1 MTEQQKLTFTALQ
14 QRLDS
19 LMLRDRLRFSRRL
32 HGVKKVK
39 NPDAQQ
45 AIFQEMAKEIDQA
58 AGKVLLREAARPEIT
73 YPDNL
78 PVSQKKQDILEAIRD
93 HQVVIVAGET
103 GSGKTTQL
111 PKICME
117 LGRGIKGLIG
127 HTQPRRLAARTV
139 ANRIAEELKTEPG
152 GCIGYKVRFSDHV
165 SDNTM
170 VKLMTDGILLA
181 EIQQDRLLMQYDTII
196 IDEAHERSLNIDF
209 LLGYLKE
216 LLPRRPDLKIIITS
230 ATIDPERFSRH
241 FNNAPIIEVSGRT
254 YPVEVR
260 YRPIVEEA
268 DDTERD
274 QLQAIFDAVDE
285 LSQESPGDILIF
297 MSGEREIRDMYG
309 LIPVGQPDQRRLVLP
324 DDWPEDMHPLRKD
337 AMDYRLRP
345 EPTTDT
351 ETYPFINEGNSDA
364 RVIPVGPLH
373 ITSDEPGH
381 FRLFVDGEQIVD
393 ADYRLFYVHRGMEK
407 LAETRMGYNEVTFLS
422 DRVCGI
428 CGFAH
433 SVAYTNSVENAL
445 GIEVPQRAHTIR
457 SILLEV
463 ERLHSHLL
471 NLGLSC
477 HFVGFDTGFMQFFRV
492 REKSMTMAELLT
504 GSRKTY
510 GLNLIG
516 GVRRDILKEQRLQT
530 LKLVR
535 EMRADVSELVEM
547 LLATPNMEQRTQGI
561 GILDRQ
567 IARDYSP
574 VGPLIRGSGFA
585 RDLRFDHPYAD
596 YGNIPKTLFTFT
608 GGDVFSRVMVRVKE
622 TFDSLAMLEFALDN
636 MQDTP
641 LLTEGFSYKPHAFAL
656 GFVEAPRGEDVH
668 WSMLGDN
675 QKLFRWRCRA
685 ATYANWP
692 VLRYMLRGN
701 TVSDAPLIIGSL
713 DPCYSCTDRVT
724 LVDVRKRQSK
734 TVPYKEIERYG
745 IDRNRSPLK

>member
-1 MTEQQKLTFTALQ
+1 MNVNSSSNRGEAILAALKTQFPGAVLDEERQTPEQVTIT
-14 QRLDS
+14 
-19 LMLRDRLRFSRRL
+19 
-32 HGVKKVK
+32 VKI
-39 NPDAQQ
+39 NLLPDVVHYLYYQH
-45 AIFQEMAKEIDQA
+45 D
-58 AGKVLLREAARPEIT
+58 GW
-73 YPDNL
+73 L
-78 PVSQKKQDILEAIRD
+78 PVLFGNDERTLNGHYAVYYALSMEGAEKCWI
-93 HQVVIVAGET
+93 VVKALVDADSREFPSVT
-103 GSGKTTQL
+103 
-111 PKICME
+111 
-117 LGRGIKGLIG
+117 
-127 HTQPRRLAARTV
+127 PRVPAAV
-139 ANRIAEELKTEPG
+139 W
-152 GCIGYKVRFSDHV
+152 
-165 SDNTM
+165 
-170 VKLMTDGILLA
+170 
-181 EIQQDRLLMQYDTII
+181 
-196 IDEAHERSLNIDF
+196 
-209 LLGYLKE
+209 
-216 LLPRRPDLKIIITS
+216 
-230 ATIDPERFSRH
+230 
-241 FNNAPIIEVSGRT
+241 
-254 YPVEVR
+254 
-260 YRPIVEEA
+260 
-268 DDTERD
+268 
-274 QLQAIFDAVDE
+274 
-285 LSQESPGDILIF
+285 
-297 MSGEREIRDMYG
+297 GEREIRDMYG
-309 LIPVGQPDQRRLVLP
+309 LIPVGLPDQ
-324 DDWPEDMHPLRKD
+324 
-337 AMDYRLRP
+337 
-345 EPTTDT
+345 
-351 ETYPFINEGNSDA
+351 
-364 RVIPVGPLH
+364 
-373 ITSDEPGH
+373 GH

-492 REKSMTMAELLT
+492 REKSMTMAELLI

-567 IARDYSP
+567 IARD
-574 VGPLIRGSGFA
+574 
-585 RDLRFDHPYAD
+585 LRFDHPYAD

-636 MQDTP
+636 MPDTP